1 MSLELIDVHKSYPI
15 RGGRRVILRGAYGRI
30 ARGEKVGILGRNG
43 SGKSTLVRILGGV
56 EAPSSGRIRNSMTL
70 SWPIG
75 MMAGFQPQLS
85 GADNARFIA
94 RIYGRNTEAVVE
106 SVADFSELG
115 EYLRMPVMTYS
126 SGMRSRLALAVS
138 LAVDF
143 DCYLVDEALAVGD
156 TRFGRAFAE
165 KIERSGL
172 ILVSHLPALVRRLC
186 TRAAVLDQGILTFY
200 DDLDEALATYN
211 AL

>member
-56 EAPSSGRIRNSMTL
+56 EAPSRGRIQSSMTL

-75 MMAGFQPQLS
+75 MMAGFQSSLS

-94 RIYGRNTEAVVE
+94 RIYGRNSEAVVE

-172 ILVSHLPALVRRLC
+172 ILVSHSPALVRRLC

-200 DDLDEALATYN
+200 EDLDEALATYN

>member
-94 RIYGRNTEAVVE
+94 RIYGRNTESVVE

-172 ILVSHLPALVRRLC
+172 ILVSHSPALVRRLC

-211 AL
+211 SL

>member
-94 RIYGRNTEAVVE
+94 RIYGRNTESVVE

-172 ILVSHLPALVRRLC
+172 ILVSHSPALVRRLC

>member
-1 MSLELIDVHKSYPI
+1 MGLELMDVHKSYPM
-15 RGGRRVILRGAYGRI
+15 RGGRKMVLRGAYGKI

-56 EAPSSGRIRNSMTL
+56 EAPTSGRIRRSMTL

-75 MMAGFQPQLS
+75 MMAGFQPQIS

-94 RIYGRNTEAVVE
+94 RIYGRDIEPVVD

-115 EYLRMPVMTYS
+115 DYLRMPVMTYS

-138 LAVDF
+138 LAIDF
-143 DCYLVDEALAVGD
+143 DCYLVDEALSVGD

-172 ILVSHLPALVRRLC
+172 ILVSHSPALVRRLC

>member
-1 MSLELIDVHKSYPI
+1 MSLDLIDVHKSYPI
-15 RGGRRVILRGAYGRI
+15 RGGRKVILRGANGRI
-30 ARGEKVGILGRNG
+30 ARGERVGILGRNG

-56 EAPSSGRIRNSMTL
+56 EAPSSGRIRSSMTI

-75 MMAGFQPQLS
+75 MAAGFQPQLS

-94 RIYGRNTEAVVE
+94 RIYGRDAEHIVDFVD
-106 SVADFSELG
+106 DFSELG
-115 EYLRMPVMTYS
+115 EYLRMPMMTYS
-126 SGMRSRLALAVS
+126 SGMRARLALAVS

-156 TRFGRAFAE
+156 TRFGRAYAE

-172 ILVSHLPALVRRLC
+172 ILVSHSPALVRRLC
-186 TRAAVLDQGILTFY
+186 TRAAVLDQGVLTFY

>member
-1 MSLELIDVHKSYPI
+1 MGLELIDVHKSYPI
-15 RGGRRVILRGAYGRI
+15 RGGRKMILRGVYGRI

-43 SGKSTLVRILGGV
+43 SGKSTLIRILGGV
-56 EAPSSGRIRNSMTL
+56 EAPSKGLVRRAMTI

-85 GADNARFIA
+85 GADNARFVA
-94 RIYGRNTEAVVE
+94 RIYGRDIDRIT
-106 SVADFSELG
+106 DFVMDFAELD
-115 EYLRMPVMTYS
+115 EYIRMPLMTYS

-138 LAVDF
+138 LAIDF

-172 ILVSHLPALVRRLC
+172 ILVSHSPALVRRLC

>member
-1 MSLELIDVHKSYPI
+1 MSLELINVHKSYPMI
-15 RGGRRVILRGAYGRI
+15 SGRKVVLNGANGRI
-30 ARGEKVGILGRNG
+30 ARGEKIGILGRNG
-43 SGKSTLVRILGGV
+43 SGKSTLVRMFAGV
-56 EAPSSGRIRNSMTL
+56 EAPTKGRIKCSMSI

-75 MMAGFQPQLS
+75 VSAGVKPTLT
-85 GADNARFIA
+85 GEENARFIA
-94 RIYGRNTEAVVE
+94 RLYGRNEKRTVEFVE
-106 SVADFSELG
+106 SFAELE
-115 EYLRMPVMTYS
+115 EYLRMPIMTYS
-126 SGMRSRLALAVS
+126 SGMRSRLSLSIS

-165 KIERSGL
+165 RIERSGL
-172 ILVSHLPALVRRLC
+172 ILVSHSPALVRRLC
-186 TRAAVLDQGILTFY
+186 TRAAVLDQGNLTFY

>member
-1 MSLELIDVHKSYPI
+1 MSLELIDVHKHYLTRDGHKI
-15 RGGRRVILRGAYGRI
+15 ILRGAYGKI

-43 SGKSTLVRILGGV
+43 SGKSTLVRMLSGV
-56 EAPSSGRIRNSMTL
+56 EAPTRGHIKRSMAI

-75 MMAGFQPQLS
+75 MAAGFSGQLS

-94 RIYGRNTEAVVE
+94 RLYGRDIQRITEF
-106 SVADFSELG
+106 VADFSELG
-115 EYLRMPVMTYS
+115 EYLRMPMMTYS

-172 ILVSHLPALVRRLC
+172 ILVSHSPALVRRLC